1 MLVRHG
7 YGVLL
12 LDRRGEGQSE
22 GDPNGLGWGM
32 DADIAAAA
40 AFLRER
46 PDVEHGRVGG
56 LGLSV
61 GGEVLIEA
69 AAKTDLLRAV
79 VSEGAGIRSLREALG
94 VRGVSRWLTAPYW
107 AVSTGATAILSG
119 RLPPPSL
126 AALVP
131 RIAPRPVL
139 LVYAAHGQGGEN
151 LNPDYFA
158 AAGEPKELWRIP
170 DSGHIGGIDA
180 RSGEYERRVVG
191 FFDRALLGAG
201 GTAP

>member
-1 MLVRHG
+1 ML
-7 YGVLL
+7 L
-12 LDRRGEGQSE
+12 
-22 GDPNGLGWGM
+22 
-32 DADIAAAA
+32 
-40 AFLRER
+40 
-46 PDVEHGRVGG
+46 
-56 LGLSV
+56 
-61 GGEVLIEA
+61 EA
-69 AAKTDLLRAV
+69 AANTDMLRAV

-94 VRGVSRWLTAPYW
+94 VRACRRWLTTPYW
-107 AVSTGATAILSG
+107 TVTTGATAIFAG

-126 AALVP
+126 EDLVP

-139 LVYAAHGQGGEN
+139 LVYAAHGQGGED
-151 LNPDYFA
+151 LNPEYFA

-170 DSGHIGGIDA
+170 DGGHTGGIDA